1 MDAIYQAIKNLLKS
15 FVNLFVAVVELFA
28 GLINGA
34 ASLFLKLRPGE
45 FVLRGRNAG
54 EKLKKDKSALTGKTA
69 ANEELVCKVR
79 NELKEKITDRNKYIL
94 AKAEVEVF
102 ECSKIRSSLAG
113 RKTKLSYAVAGILLE
128 EEFKGIFSEEN
139 ELLKTNEVKM
149 NGFSEDRKESIPP
162 EDSRTETEENTPE
175 AVKNEEPPVKPVEK
189 AKIQSI
195 CEVGKEAIS

>member
-1 MDAIYQAIKNLLKS
+1 M
-15 FVNLFVAVVELFA
+15 
-28 GLINGA
+28 
-34 ASLFLKLRPGE
+34 
-45 FVLRGRNAG
+45 
-54 EKLKKDKSALTGKTA
+54 
-69 ANEELVCKVR
+69 
-79 NELKEKITDRNKYIL
+79 KEKITDRNKYIL

-162 EDSRTETEENTPE
+162 KDSRTET
-175 AVKNEEPPVKPVEK
+175 
-189 AKIQSI
+189 
-195 CEVGKEAIS
+195 KE

>member
-45 FVLRGRNAG
+45 LVLRGRNAG

-162 EDSRTETEENTPE
+162 KDSRTETEENTPE
-175 AVKNEEPPVKPVEK
+175 AVKNEEPPVQPVEK

-195 CEVGKEAIS
+195 CEVSKEAIS